1 MILPPRPKPETGALD
16 APRIRVSG
24 HIVDVSPQAFRV
36 AGISPFVR
44 LGDCVVTNGP
54 EGEELGEV
62 VRIEE
67 KAATV
72 KPFAVRFQS
81 GVRNLAWRTGPVTLA
96 PATSWKGR
104 TVDAFGRPCDGLGP
118 LEQGPRELIA
128 DTLPDAAMKRGRI
141 REPVATSV
149 RAIDIFTPIIKG
161 QRLGIF
167 AGSGVGKSTLMGMLA
182 RAKGFDT
189 VVVALVG
196 ERGREVREFLEET
209 MQNDLTRV
217 VTVVATGDESPMM
230 RRLAPKTA
238 MSIAE
243 YFRDLGESVLLIVDS
258 VTRLAHAARDV
269 ALAAGEPPVA
279 RGYPPS
285 VFSDL
290 PRLLE
295 RAGPGP
301 EGTGTI
307 TGIFAVLVDGDDHN
321 EPIADAI
328 RGTLDGHIVLDR
340 TIAEQG
346 RFPAIDVLKSIS
358 RLADLSW
365 NPQERE
371 LVLRLRAMIARFED
385 TRDLRL
391 LGGYQRGSD
400 ATLDQAVDL
409 VPHLYASLV
418 QNPTDAV
425 TAEPFDELS
434 KRLKQAMAPA
444 GAAAA
449 A

>member
-1 MILPPRPKPETGALD
+1 VIQKPGSKSQSGSLND
-16 APRIRVSG
+16 PRIRISG

-36 AGISPFVR
+36 AGLSSFVR
-44 LGDCVVTNGP
+44 LGDCVVTDGD
-54 EGEELGEV
+54 ELGEV

-67 KAATV
+67 NAATV

-81 GVRNLAWRTGPVTLA
+81 GVRSVAWRTGPVTLS

-104 TVDAFGRPCDGLGP
+104 TLDAFARPVDGLGT
-118 LEQGPRELIA
+118 LEQGPRQLIA

-141 REPVATSV
+141 KEPVATQV
-149 RAIDIFTPIIKG
+149 KAIDIFTPIIKG

-209 MQNDLTRV
+209 MQNDLSRV

-285 VFSDL
+285 VFSEL

-340 TIAEQG
+340 AIAEQG

-358 RLADLSW
+358 RLADLAW

-371 LVLRLRAMIARFED
+371 LVLRLRAMISRFED

-391 LGGYQRGSD
+391 LGGYQRGTD
-400 ATLDQAVDL
+400 TTLDQAVDL
-409 VPHLYASLV
+409 VPHIYGGLV
-418 QNPTDAV
+418 QHPSD
-425 TAEPFDELS
+425 EISDQPFEDLS
-434 KRLKQAMAPA
+434 RRLKQGMS
-444 GAAAA
+444 AA
-449 A
+449 

>member
-1 MILPPRPKPETGALD
+1 MTVKTRTPLAAGQLD
-16 APRIRVSG
+16 DPRIRISG

-36 AGISPFVR
+36 AGLSPFVR
-44 LGDCVVTNGP
+44 LGDCIVAQGP

-67 KAATV
+67 AAATV

-81 GVRNLAWRTGPVTLA
+81 GVRSIAWRTGPVTLS
-96 PATSWKGR
+96 PAQSWRGR
-104 TVDAFGRPCDGLGP
+104 TLDAFGRPCDDLGP
-118 LEQGPRELIA
+118 LEQGPTPRIA
-128 DTLPDAAMKRGRI
+128 DTQPDAAMKRGRI
-141 REPVATSV
+141 REPVQTTV
-149 RAIDIFTPIIKG
+149 KAIDIFTPLIKG
-161 QRLGIF
+161 QRLGVF

-209 MQNDLTRV
+209 MKGELDRC

-238 MSIAE
+238 MAIAE
-243 YFRDLGESVLLIVDS
+243 YFRDLGQSVLLIVDS

-301 EGTGTI
+301 EGSGTI

-340 TIAEQG
+340 AIAEQG

-371 LVLRLRAMIARFED
+371 LVVRLRAMIARFED
-385 TRDLRL
+385 TKDLRL
-391 LGGYQRGSD
+391 LGGYQRGAD

-409 VPHLYASLV
+409 VPHLYGALV
-418 QNPTDAV
+418 QHPGDA
-425 TAEPFDELS
+425 TTTEPFEELS
-434 KRLKQAMAPA
+434 RRLKAGMAQA
-444 GAAAA
+444 G
-449 A
+449 

>member
-1 MILPPRPKPETGALD
+1 MIRRPRQKPETGTLTD
-16 APRIRVSG
+16 PRIRISG

-36 AGISPFVR
+36 AGLSPFVR
-44 LGDCVVTNGP
+44 LGDCVISNGP
-54 EGEELGEV
+54 DGEELGEV

-67 KAATV
+67 RAATV

-81 GVRNLAWRTGPVTLA
+81 GVRTTAWRTGPITLA
-96 PATSWKGR
+96 PAASWKGR
-104 TVDAFGRPCDGLGP
+104 TVDAFGNPCDGLGP
-118 LEQGPRELIA
+118 LEKGPRELVA
-128 DTLPDAAMKRGRI
+128 DTLPDPAMQRGRI
-141 REPVATSV
+141 RDAVATQV
-149 RAIDIFTPIIKG
+149 KAIDIFTPIIKG

-209 MQNDLTRV
+209 MKGNLSRV

-285 VFSDL
+285 VFSEL

-340 TIAEQG
+340 AIAEQG

-358 RLADLSW
+358 RLADLAW
-365 NPQERE
+365 NPAERE

-391 LGGYQRGSD
+391 LGGYQRGAD
-400 ATLDQAVDL
+400 QTLDQAVDL

-418 QNPTDAV
+418 QHPGDTITEA
-425 TAEPFDELS
+425 PFDEMS
-434 KRLKQAMAPA
+434 RRLKQ
-444 GAAAA
+444 GLTAAA
-449 A
+449 